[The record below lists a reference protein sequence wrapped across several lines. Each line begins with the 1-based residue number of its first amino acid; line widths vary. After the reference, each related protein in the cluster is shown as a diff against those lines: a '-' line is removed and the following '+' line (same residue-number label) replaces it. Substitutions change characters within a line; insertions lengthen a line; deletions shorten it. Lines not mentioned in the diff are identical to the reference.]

1 MAVFDNNGGIKI
13 LAGFSL
19 RSPQPLDLRQTVD
32 TISERDEFVSSNSS
46 FIGMQVYV
54 KETDTLYIL
63 LKDNSWKALGF
74 KLNPTAYIRVIN
86 DVETEILNG
95 TVLRVGET
103 NTWYFVIPSSE
114 HNLASPYTATLLRPD
129 QGEGKYGDNLQSLV
143 ECIVQTRIDDDDT
156 VKVYFDCEDNSLS
169 EIKGKIIIKGV

>member
-1 MAVFDNNGGIKI
+1 MAMIFDDIGGIKI
-13 LAGFSL
+13 LAGFNL
-19 RSPQPLDLRQTVD
+19 RSPQPLDLRQVVD
-32 TISERDEFVSSNSS
+32 TIAERDQIVSDNSS

-63 LKDNSWKALGF
+63 TNNSWKAVGY
-74 KLNPTAYIRVIN
+74 KLNPTAYTRVIE

-103 NTWYFVIPSSE
+103 NTWYFVIPPSE
-114 HNLASPYTATLLRPD
+114 HNLTSPYTATLLRPD
-129 QGEGKYGDNLQSLV
+129 QSESKYGDNLNSLV
-143 ECIVQTRIDDDDT
+143 ECIIQARIDNDNT